1 MDFHHESMM
10 SVTLDDF
17 ILSANEQLS
26 GFSAIHREL
35 NGWHPCSIG
44 ANPSSGLILRPMVWL
59 GKGCFFCSRGKCY
72 HTLEKTTYIY
82 NIEVQVLKKRRPLA
96 DANMG

>member
-35 NGWHPCSIG
+35 NGWP
-44 ANPSSGLILRPMVWL
+44 AALVQIL
-59 GKGCFFCSRGKCY
+59 
-72 HTLEKTTYIY
+72 
-82 NIEVQVLKKRRPLA
+82 QV
-96 DANMG
+96 D